1 MIPGYHSND
10 RRPETFQE
18 KFSHVNAP
26 IVEDV
31 AHPHSA
37 RPTIVQP
44 GTDDTSLDKS
54 EDVKC
59 DQLRPVDD
67 LGFPAAEHNR
77 SYASGYAYQ
86 PDCSALGDAPIQS
99 IPDIG
104 GSALMSGTWDLR
116 DDAALLP
123 SPGLPL
129 STHFADALGE
139 GLDSWY
145 DSVEGAMAGLTTMRA
160 SPSLSE
166 WEDWLQSSGSLDV
179 DC

>member
-77 SYASGYAYQ
+77 SYASG
-86 PDCSALGDAPIQS
+86 
-99 IPDIG
+99 
-104 GSALMSGTWDLR
+104 
-116 DDAALLP
+116 
-123 SPGLPL
+123 
-129 STHFADALGE
+129 
-139 GLDSWY
+139 
-145 DSVEGAMAGLTTMRA
+145 
-160 SPSLSE
+160 
-166 WEDWLQSSGSLDV
+166 
-179 DC
+179 